1 MGNVNR
7 NNSQLAFASPTCY
20 NAAKTGACSDNDC
33 CSLYNDTHIFST
45 GVIVRVRRVE
55 VLTMK
60 AIISDKTIAIVL
72 TKSQVEN
79 LIEFF
84 ELCFIDQIRNDT
96 EIDNMDYMV
105 DMINVYAKLK
115 EANKESTND

>member
-1 MGNVNR
+1 MTDKN
-7 NNSQLAFASPTCY
+7 
-20 NAAKTGACSDNDC
+20 
-33 CSLYNDTHIFST
+33 
-45 GVIVRVRRVE
+45 
-55 VLTMK
+55 
-60 AIISDKTIAIVL
+60 ISVSL